1 MYGKMATD
9 GTFEGM
15 AKDGGKSP
23 RPKPKPITAT
33 PTPAQAETE
42 KKKTSKYRDID
53 EPWGQ

>member
-1 MYGKMATD
+1 MATD

-33 PTPAQAETE
+33 PAPAQAETE